1 MSNIVLNKDQEAA
14 LRAIQ
19 KWYEQGSGQVFMLAG
34 YAGTGKTTIAKELV
48 KIVGPG
54 ILFASF
60 TGKAAH
66 VLMKTGKV
74 PMAFTVH
81 SLIYRPVDKCEAKLA
96 SLKARRDALKRK
108 RPVPQ
113 DDVAKLEKE
122 ILKENVNL
130 QRPDFTLNTDS
141 IVQSSP
147 LVVIDEY
154 SMIDEQMG
162 NDLLYFDTRVLAL
175 GDPGQLPPVN
185 GRCYFTKKPD
195 VMLRDIIRQ
204 AENNPIISLSKDV
217 REGKLLRPGIYGESR
232 VAYRVQLPEQEV
244 DDLLLK
250 ADQVLVGKNV
260 TLRKMN
266 QHIRGKR
273 GCKGP
278 LPVPGDK
285 LVCRRNNRDSG
296 LLNGQTWHVVKSKE
310 YGQGRRFLD
319 MQLRDDDDHVT
330 QCIVHRAYFDGN
342 PDAIDRQDYMKA
354 ELFDYGYAITVH
366 RAQGSQWDNVVLI
379 DEWHFEDREKWLYTG
394 ITRAAERITILR

>member
-1 MSNIVLNKDQEAA
+1 MSKIVLNKDQEAA
-14 LRAIQ
+14 LNAIRE
-19 KWYEQGSGQVFMLAG
+19 WYEQGDSQVFMLAG
-34 YAGTGKTTIAKELV
+34 YAGTGKTTIAKEV
-48 KIVGPG
+48 AKFVGPG

-66 VLMKTGKV
+66 VLMKTGRV
-74 PMAFTVH
+74 PAAFTVH

-96 SLKARRDALKRK
+96 RLKAERTALLRRK
-108 RPVPQ
+108 PVPQ
-113 DDVAKLEKE
+113 AELAKLEKE
-122 ILKENVNL
+122 ILEENANL

-141 IVQSSP
+141 IVRSSP

-162 NDLLYFDTRVLAL
+162 EDLLGFGCRVLAL

-185 GRCYFTKKPD
+185 GKCFFTRKPD
-195 VMLRDIIRQ
+195 FLLENIVRQ
-204 AENNPIISLSKDV
+204 VEESPIIKLSKDV
-217 REGKLLRPGIYGESR
+217 REGKALKPGVYGSSR
-232 VAYRVQLPEQEV
+232 MAYKVQLSDAEY

-266 QHIRGKR
+266 QDIRRKR
-273 GCKGP
+273 GHKDR

-285 LVCRRNNRDSG
+285 LVCRRNNRDAA
-296 LLNGQTWHVVKSKE
+296 LLNGQTWYVVKSKE
-310 YGQGRRFLD
+310 HGTGRRFLE
-319 MQLRDDDDHVT
+319 MHLRDEDGKT
-330 QCIVHRAYFDGN
+330 TRCIVHRAYFDGN
-342 PDAIDRQDYMKA
+342 PDAIDRQDYMRA

-394 ITRAAERITILR
+394 ITRAADRITILR